1 MRTLVS
7 SLSRTI
13 SSRAILAVAA
23 TIVLGSAFAQ
33 QGETVTITMN
43 AQDGQFYFDPVG
55 VHVQPGTTV
64 RFVIENG
71 SHNTVAYAEEN
82 GKPQRIPEDAQA
94 WSSQIGEDFEI
105 TLSAE
110 GVYDFYCL
118 PHESL
123 GMVGRIVVGDPAASP
138 AKDPSELSFD
148 AASERLPTVE
158 AILAQE
164 DGELSFAEASS
175 D

>member
-1 MRTLVS
+1 MRTLVTTLVTT
-7 SLSRTI
+7 LS
-13 SSRAILAVAA
+13 VAA
-23 TIVLGSAFAQ
+23 LFVFGSALAQ
-33 QGETVTITMN
+33 EGESVTITMN
-43 AQDGQFYFDPVG
+43 TQDGQFYFDPVG

-71 SHNTVAYAEEN
+71 SHNTVAYAEAN

-94 WSSQIGEDFEI
+94 WSSEIGQDFEV

-123 GMVGRIVVGDPAASP
+123 GMVGRIVVGDPAAYP
-138 AKDPSELSFD
+138 AKDPAELSFD
-148 AASERLPTVE
+148 AAAQRLPSVD

-164 DGELSFAEASS
+164 DGQLSHAEAAS